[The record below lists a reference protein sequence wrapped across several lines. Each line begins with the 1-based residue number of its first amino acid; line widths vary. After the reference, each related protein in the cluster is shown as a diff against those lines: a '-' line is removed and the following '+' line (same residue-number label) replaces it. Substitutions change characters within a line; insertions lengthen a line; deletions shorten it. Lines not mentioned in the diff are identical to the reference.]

1 MAYTPSVSAVYDQY
15 TDDTYR
21 NNSLRGCGRDAFF
34 GAIYT
39 LHKEYGILNANFK
52 QISAAPTDH
61 YYYAVP
67 QGQTKN
73 PRFHAQML
81 LSRYLS
87 AIYRTIEVM
96 KFCLATATQTAPTD
110 ISIHPPMSP
119 ALSRWDS
126 SSQTGQQPWNHAC
139 DDVMTRFTYLR
150 GIRNAAVHA
159 SLKGFKHDY
168 DSSND
173 TVLISIKPTQLDQDQ
188 ALQGYDPQHKPAT
201 YSFTDTYLRF
211 EDDTDEALHP
221 VDNIFE
227 YHNAIIEP
235 FIKKFANEL

>member
-1 MAYTPSVSAVYDQY
+1 MTYTPSVSSVYNRY

-21 NNSLRGCGRDAFF
+21 NNSLKGCGRDAFF
-34 GAIYT
+34 GAIYI
-39 LHKEYGILNANFK
+39 LRKEYEILEANFK
-52 QISAAPTDH
+52 QVSTAATDH
-61 YYYAVP
+61 YYYMVP
-67 QGQTKN
+67 SGKVNQ

-96 KFCLATATQTAPTD
+96 KVCLATAVQSSPTD
-110 ISIHPPMSP
+110 VFLHPPMSP
-119 ALSRWDS
+119 ALSRWDNS
-126 SSQTGQQPWNHAC
+126 TQTGKQPWNQAC
-139 DDVMTRFTYLR
+139 DEVMTRFTYLR

-159 SLKGFKHDY
+159 SLKGFTLDY
-168 DSSND
+168 DDTND
-173 TVLISIKPTQLDQDQ
+173 TVLISINPNQLDQDQ
-188 ALQGYDPQHKPAT
+188 ALQGYDPQHQSAT

-211 EDDTDEALHP
+211 ETDTDEALHP

-235 FIKKFANEL
+235 FIQKFATEL